1 MKVEIL
7 YVINII
13 FELLNKNGV
22 RMYIMVSAINT
33 VARRQ
38 LRMWLSGKTV
48 DEVKKMDKVRLTT
61 LLAQDTPQSIYIPE
75 NNIHTVENKHQQLKE
90 T

>member
-1 MKVEIL
+1 MLIPHNEITT
-7 YVINII
+7 
-13 FELLNKNGV
+13 LLSQTGN
-22 RMYIMVSAINT
+22 
-33 VARRQ
+33 
-38 LRMWLSGKTV
+38 
-48 DEVKKMDKVRLTT
+48 EVKKMDKVRLTT